1 VGRDRPSNEDA
12 PRVPGEERSG
22 RGRPIIWIVLGLILL
37 LLLALLVPFACQ
49 ALSGSGDQGSGGG
62 GSGAQGGGAQQE
74 EGQDGKP
81 NDKQDSARDAG
92 TGGKSGAG
100 RSAKAQESTGAK
112 GGKQPTGSGGSRGE
126 VDVVLADVGDRS
138 GDGTMITIPKAKL
151 EGTNGWL
158 AIRAADDGIPGAVL
172 GHATLK
178 EGTNTSVRVKLE
190 PPIDSSQKLYAVV
203 HAEDP
208 ADGKY
213 TFPNGDPPI
222 VRNGKTTVEP
232 LHYTIKGA
240 ADGTSGEQAGVRGGA
255 LPETGGVPPSVLLTG
270 GLALLV
276 SSLTCLF
283 LVLRQA
289 GANGS

>member
-172 GHATLK
+172 GYATLK

-240 ADGTSGEQAGVRGGA
+240 ADGTSGDKAGVRGGA